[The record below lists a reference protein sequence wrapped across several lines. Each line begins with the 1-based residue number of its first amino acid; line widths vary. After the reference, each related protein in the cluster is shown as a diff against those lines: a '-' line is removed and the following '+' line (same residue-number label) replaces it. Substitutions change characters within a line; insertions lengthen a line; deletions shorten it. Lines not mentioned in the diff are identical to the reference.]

1 MSARRFA
8 IIVIL
13 ALSFGS
19 PIVEM
24 FDQWDHTAQDGN
36 DTEANIVIT
45 AVCVGLA
52 LLGGATIIV
61 TRPRAQRGIRTLRTA
76 GAGPTRT
83 RSLAAPIP
91 TGSPP
96 PTALRI

>member
-1 MSARRFA
+1 VSARRFA

-36 DTEANIVIT
+36 DTEANVVI
-45 AVCVGLA
+45 AALCVGISFSIAGIAVGLIRA
-52 LLGGATIIV
+52 AKSTTGAFV
-61 TRPRAQRGIRTLRTA
+61 VSNPPRLFAA
-76 GAGPTRT
+76 
-83 RSLAAPIP
+83 SLPAPAP
-91 TGSPP
+91 NSSPP
-96 PTALRI
+96 TPLRV